1 MAMGGKALKLSEKS
15 EDDMSNL
22 FPTYSR
28 WEVEPKWAEG
38 SFLYGKDG
46 KKYLDFTSGIGVNNL
61 GHRPK
66 AVQEAVQEQL
76 NKFWHVSNLFPVE
89 IQETA
94 AEKLAQAAGMDLVFF
109 ANSGA
114 EANEA
119 AIKLARK
126 ATGRKKIIT
135 FYQSFH
141 GRTYATMS
149 ATGQDKI
156 KKGFGPMLE
165 TFTYVPY
172 NDLEALKAEIDDE
185 VAAVMLEVIQG
196 EGGVIPANKEFLN
209 GVETLCKQYNSLMII
224 DEIQTGIGRTG
235 KPFAFQ
241 HYGLTPDIVSVAK
254 GLGNGFPIG
263 AIIGRD
269 ELKDVFGPG
278 SHGTTFG
285 GNPLSVASSIATMN
299 IIFDED
305 FLAQVNEKADFLK
318 KNLDEQLSGLSNV
331 SGIRGLGLMVGIEV
345 KGQVSELLQELRV
358 NGLIVLS
365 AGENVIRLLPPLTVT
380 IEELRSGV
388 EVLAQVLTKNS

>member
-1 MAMGGKALKLSEKS
+1 
-15 EDDMSNL
+15 MSNL

-28 WEVEPKWAEG
+28 WEVEPEWAEG

-66 AVQEAVQEQL
+66 VVQEAVEDQL

-89 IQETA
+89 IQEIA
-94 AEKLAQAAGMDLVFF
+94 AGKLAKAAGMDLVFF

-119 AIKLARK
+119 AIKLSRK

-141 GRTYATMS
+141 GRTFATMS

-156 KKGFGPMLE
+156 KTGYGPMLE

-172 NDLEALKAEIDDE
+172 NDLEALKAEMSDD
-185 VAAVMLEVIQG
+185 VAAIMLEVIQG
-196 EGGVIPANKEFLN
+196 EGGVYPATEEFLN
-209 GVETLCKQYNSLMII
+209 GVENLCKQYGSLLVV

-241 HYGLTPDIVSVAK
+241 HFGIKPDIVSVAK

-263 AIIGRD
+263 AIIGRK

-285 GNPLSVASSIATMN
+285 GNPLSVSSAIATMN
-299 IIFDED
+299 IIFDEN
-305 FLAQVNEKADFLK
+305 FLAEVNQKADFLK
-318 KNLDEQLSGLSNV
+318 KSLQENLLGLPNV
-331 SGIRGLGLMVGIEV
+331 KEIRGLGFMIGIEV
-345 KGQVSELLQELRV
+345 NMQVPEILKDLRS

-380 IEELRSGV
+380 KEEISKGIDILTS
-388 EVLAQVLTKNS
+388 VLSK